1 MSKTPPNRVGESICK
16 FSSEEYPQKAKGISF
31 FAFLLSIFVYI
42 SVFYT
47 FNLSPSYTLFS
58 TTKFWFFI
66 SNTLILIIA
75 ADYGA
80 FSSSKEKHDDL
91 YEDYMM
97 MMHSQVKN
105 NVSSFVS
112 QYPDVVKESTDP
124 KREDVDHDDDDDFQE
139 KKEILAEDQ
148 RDQYLYPESKSIMA
162 NISHDSKKPRNH
174 ENLQEKKQVLTPQA
188 DHKIHARSS
197 RGRKS
202 GKDKLLVIHDESKNM
217 SDNDDQKHDKPSDD
231 QLEDNEFSTMSDEEL
246 NRRVEEFIDRFN
258 RQIRLQSYHYKINQ
272 HL

>member
-1 MSKTPPNRVGESICK
+1 
-16 FSSEEYPQKAKGISF
+16 
-31 FAFLLSIFVYI
+31 
-42 SVFYT
+42 
-47 FNLSPSYTLFS
+47 
-58 TTKFWFFI
+58 
-66 SNTLILIIA
+66 
-75 ADYGA
+75 
-80 FSSSKEKHDDL
+80 
-91 YEDYMM
+91 
-97 MMHSQVKN
+97 
-105 NVSSFVS
+105 
-112 QYPDVVKESTDP
+112 VVKTDP
-124 KREDVDHDDDDDFQE
+124 KQEDVDHDDDLQE

-188 DHKIHARSS
+188 DHKSDARSS

-202 GKDKLLVIHDESKNM
+202 GKDRLLVIHDESKNIM

-246 NRRVEEFIDRFN
+246 NRRVQEFIDRIN
-258 RQIRLQSYHYKINQ
+258 RQIRLQSYHYKKNQ